1 MSSERGAKGKGPNKD
16 KDKHVN
22 DGKGKESKDPILDR
36 LVVGMKVNRI
46 LFLLKVWK

>member
-1 MSSERGAKGKGPNKD
+1 MSSERGAKGKGRNKD

-22 DGKGKESKDPILDR
+22 DGKGKESNDPILDR